1 MSAEANPHA
10 PRSSW
15 VSTWWASV
23 RQAAG
28 GRGLRP
34 ALFIAGFLLAS
45 AIALFAILFAL
56 SGFGPAGSASAGFLW
71 LLVANL
77 VLIAVLGA
85 VMIQR
90 IRVIA
95 RGGASALAGGRLHL
109 RFVTLFSLAAVVPT
123 LIVALFLGVT
133 VSRGVQSWFS
143 ERVRTVVESA
153 VDVAR
158 SYIDESAESIRVEM
172 VAMGR
177 DLNAAAPMLSRRPEQ
192 YQDYL
197 IGQAMRRNLAAAYV
211 IDGQGRVLSAAES
224 LDAPPYRAPQAGAYA
239 QAQQDVLLSTDEQG
253 DVIRALFRLQGYLDA
268 YLLLVRRVDSGILQK
283 LRDAEAA
290 VVAYREADERQGRI
304 QALFALAYLEIAL
317 LVLIGSA
324 WLGAAAAGRVS
335 GPIGQLALAAERVS
349 RGDLAA
355 RVDPGASGDEVEDL
369 GHAFNRMTGELEAQR
384 EVILSAR
391 QDAERRSVFIET
403 VLSGVSAGVLGVGRD
418 SVVTLANR
426 SAGALLGEDA
436 LMLAGRRL
444 DAVAPQFLEIA
455 ARVRPGAPVA
465 AQVEHVRAGDALT
478 LNVRAAA
485 GAREGELVITF
496 DDVSSLV
503 AAQRQAA
510 WKDVARRIAHEIKNP
525 LTPIQLSAERLKR
538 KYGKDITSDPETFA
552 KLTDTI
558 VRQVSDIGRMVDEF
572 SAFARMPAP
581 RAAPAEL
588 GELVR
593 QAVFAQ
599 RIVSPDIDVSAQTGD
614 DPVIVVCDARLI
626 AQALTN
632 ILKNAAEAIAGR
644 RAQAT
649 VEEAHRILAVLR
661 VEAGDAVIEITD
673 TGVGLP
679 AKDRARLVEPYI
691 TTREKGTGLGLAIV
705 KRILEEHG
713 GSLDLADPPD
723 GARGALVRLTLP
735 LSPPVEEPDLARET
749 A

>member
-1 MSAEANPHA
+1 MSAEANPELIR
-10 PRSSW
+10 PGRSAA
-15 VSTWWASV
+15 WWRSV

-28 GRGLRP
+28 GRGSRQ
-34 ALFIAGFLLAS
+34 AWFIAGFLIAS
-45 AIALFAILFAL
+45 AVALFAMLFAL
-56 SGFGPAGSASAGFLW
+56 SGIGPAGSASSGFLW
-71 LLVANL
+71 LLLANL
-77 VLIAVLGA
+77 ALIAVLGA

-90 IRVIA
+90 VLAIA
-95 RGGASALAGGRLHL
+95 RGGEGQPAGGRLHL

-143 ERVRTVVESA
+143 ERVRTVVESS

-158 SYIDESAESIRVEM
+158 SYIDESAESIRAEM
-172 VAMGR
+172 VAMAR
-177 DLNAAAPMLSRRPEQ
+177 DLNAAAPMLSRQPDQ
-192 YQDYL
+192 YQEYL

-224 LDAPPYRAPQAGAYA
+224 LDAPAYRAPQAAAYA
-239 QAQQDVLLSTDEQG
+239 QAREDVLLSTDEQG

-268 YLLLVRRVDSGILQK
+268 HLLLVRRVDSGILQK

-335 GPIGQLALAAERVS
+335 APIGQLAMAAERVS
-349 RGDLAA
+349 RGDLSA

-369 GHAFNRMTGELEAQR
+369 GHAFNRMTGELQAQR
-384 EVILSAR
+384 EAILSAR
-391 QDAERRSVFIET
+391 EDAERRSVFIET
-403 VLSGVSAGVLGVGRD
+403 VLSGVSAGVLGVGHD
-418 SVVTLANR
+418 GVLTLANR

-436 LMLAGRRL
+436 LTLAGRRL
-444 DAVAPQFLEIA
+444 GDVAPQFEQVA
-455 ARVRPGAPVA
+455 ARVRPGAPAA

-538 KYGKDITSDPETFA
+538 KYGKDIATDPQTFS

-581 RAAPAEL
+581 RAAPSDL

-599 RIVSPDIDVSAQTGD
+599 RIVSADVDVSAQTPEA
-614 DPVIVVCDARLI
+614 PVIVVCDARLI

-632 ILKNAAEAIAGR
+632 VLKNAAEAIAGR
-644 RAQAT
+644 RAQG
-649 VEEAHRILAVLR
+649 EGDEAHRIAAVLR
-661 VEAGDAVIEITD
+661 LAGDHAVIEVTD
-673 TGVGLP
+673 TGIGLP

-713 GSLDLADPPD
+713 GRLDLVDPPD

-735 LSPPVEEPDLARET
+735 LTPPAADAGLARET